1 MKSKQ
6 YTLSVLTL
14 GCRVNQYES
23 DAITC
28 ELQKNGVVLVPFG
41 EKCDASL
48 INTCTVTAESDRKS
62 RQMIRRASHNT
73 KNVIVTGCFAQ
84 ISPDEAAE
92 VDGVVYVCG
101 NKDKSSLVDVIM
113 KILEG
118 TYVGE
123 KNAVRSF
130 DNNNTCTMTLE
141 KPMRSRSYIKIEDGC
156 ANHCSYCIISSAR
169 GPVCSKPIENVI
181 SEAQTLASK
190 GCREVILTGIETASY
205 GMDFSQKKPYGYAL
219 ADLVEKVN
227 EIDGIERIG
236 LGSLDPSVMNDYFV
250 DKISKTK
257 KALPHFH
264 LSVQSGSS
272 AVLARMRRKYNRDML
287 LRAIERMKNAIPDAT
302 FSADIIV
309 GFPGE
314 SEKDFME
321 TVKFCDEVSFLH
333 LHIFPY
339 SKRAGTE
346 AASMTNQIS
355 ADICRFRKTYLDN
368 FGKEKKASF
377 LREYVNAHTSS
388 PVWVLVEKNI
398 NGKANG
404 HSEHFVEIFFQ
415 SKTAKVGDIVPVKLK
430 QTDKEVC
437 FGET

>member
-287 LRAIERMKNAIPDAT
+287 LRAIERMKNKHGSADYRKASPLMKQVLVKTINEDLTDMLPNINVPTLLVWGDMDTATPLSDAKIMEDKIPDAGLVILKNTGHYSFLEDFYT
-302 FSADIIV
+302 FSRVID
-309 GFPGE
+309 
-314 SEKDFME
+314 
-321 TVKFCDEVSFLH
+321 SFL
-333 LHIFPY
+333 
-339 SKRAGTE
+339 G
-346 AASMTNQIS
+346 
-355 ADICRFRKTYLDN
+355 
-368 FGKEKKASF
+368 GK
-377 LREYVNAHTSS
+377 
-388 PVWVLVEKNI
+388 
-398 NGKANG
+398 
-404 HSEHFVEIFFQ
+404 
-415 SKTAKVGDIVPVKLK
+415 
-430 QTDKEVC
+430 
-437 FGET
+437 